1 MSENIID
8 RTLIVT
14 SVTLLTEI
22 VSGDFIYQVV
32 FGYYTKNTPEILSR
46 LPPEVRST
54 YTGNQI
60 AINEMSLLVKAD
72 TVPYK
77 VGSKWKLT
85 IRKNGTMNMVE
96 AK

>member
-1 MSENIID
+1 MPNTIEKI
-8 RTLIVT
+8 LCVT
-14 SVTLLTEI
+14 GVTLLTEI

-46 LPPEVRST
+46 MPPETRGT
-54 YTGNQI
+54 FMGNQI
-60 AINEMSLLVKAD
+60 AINEMSLLVKTN

-85 IRKNGTMNMVE
+85 IQENGTLNLVE
-96 AK
+96 IHE

>member
-1 MSENIID
+1 MSNNTLD
-8 RTLIVT
+8 KTLIVT

-46 LPPEVRST
+46 MPAETRGT
-54 YTGNQI
+54 FMGNQI
-60 AINEMSLLVKAD
+60 AINEMSLLIKTD

-85 IRKNGTMNMVE
+85 IRKNGTMNLVE